1 MATGYILYNEKAG
14 TGKIA
19 DAMQALKAQLKGEL
33 KLVDVLKLTDYAAF
47 VQNLT
52 EKDYVVVAGG
62 DFELAGDGLL
72 KVPYLENDANVR
84 VGDTIL
90 TNGGAYPPDLILGR
104 VTEVRQESHGISSYA
119 AVEPAVNLDELS
131 TVFVVKSF
139 SVEN

>member
-52 EKDYVVVAGG
+52 EKTHITAGG
-62 DFELAGDGLL
+62 QKYTFFQMHLGSLPNR
-72 KVPYLENDANVR
+72 KFH
-84 VGDTIL
+84 TIQKIR
-90 TNGGAYPPDLILGR
+90 G
-104 VTEVRQESHGISSYA
+104 
-119 AVEPAVNLDELS
+119 
-131 TVFVVKSF
+131 
-139 SVEN
+139 